1 MASSAEPEAKT
12 IDPIREIAEL
22 GPLTLDKA
30 LSIEEF
36 AALSARYPD
45 LRMERERSGKITI
58 MSPVKFGS
66 GNRESLANFFLVLW
80 WYQEKTGET
89 FSASTGIELPDGAV
103 KSPDCGWISPER
115 LADVS
120 QKEREEAFLR
130 AIPDFIIEVR
140 SKTDSLAKLK
150 KKMKNTWIKNGV
162 RLAWLIDPYEEKAY
176 IYRANGEVDTI
187 TGFEGKK
194 LTGEDVMPGME
205 LPLGELRIVEK

>member
-1 MASSAEPEAKT
+1 MASSAEPKEK
-12 IDPIREIAEL
+12 IHDPIKDIAEL
-22 GPLTLDKA
+22 GPLVLDRA
-30 LSIEEF
+30 LSIKEF

-45 LRMERERSGKITI
+45 LRMEREKTGKITI

-66 GNRESLANFFLVLW
+66 GNRESIANFFLVRW
-80 WYQEKTGET
+80 WYQDKIGET
-89 FSASTGIELPDGAV
+89 FSASTGIALPDGAV

-115 LADVS
+115 LASVS
-120 QKEREEAFLR
+120 REEREEAFLR
-130 AIPDFIIEVR
+130 AVPDFIIEVR
-140 SKTDSLAKLK
+140 SQTDRLAKLK

-176 IYRANGEVDTI
+176 IYRAGGEVETI

-205 LPLGELRIVEK
+205 LPLEELRIKK